1 MTSTSEPTEP
11 TEPTE
16 PSEPTEHAEPA
27 DLLHIAVELARAA
40 GAKLVAGQARNRTL
54 VETKSTR
61 TDMVTEMDR
70 ASESLIADGL
80 RLARPHD
87 GLLSEEGTVAPS
99 TSGITWVVDPLDGTT
114 NYLYEFPSWAVSI
127 GAEFDGE
134 PCLGVVYD
142 PVHDELFTALKGQ
155 GAHINGEPLKMAG
168 AQDLATA
175 LVGTGFAY
183 DARARRR
190 QAEELALVLPS
201 VRDIR
206 RAGSA
211 ASDMC
216 WVAAGR
222 LDAYYERG
230 TQRWDTA
237 AGTVI
242 VTEAGGVVGRM
253 DDGTI
258 VAAPAHLFDGLM
270 ALLATAR
277 ATARDRAASPGP

>member
-1 MTSTSEPTEP
+1 VTSTSAT
-11 TEPTE
+11 
-16 PSEPTEHAEPA
+16 AEPA
-27 DLLHIAVELARAA
+27 ELLALAVHLAKAA
-40 GAKLVAGQARNRTL
+40 GAKLREGQARVRTV

-70 ASESLIADGL
+70 ASESLITEVL
-80 RLARPHD
+80 RQARPHD
-87 GLLSEEGTVAPS
+87 GLLGEEGTAAAG
-99 TSGITWVVDPLDGTT
+99 TTGITWVVDPLDGTT

-127 GAEFDGE
+127 AAERDGHPHVGA
-134 PCLGVVYD
+134 VYD
-142 PVHDELFTALKGQ
+142 PVHDELFAAAHGQ
-155 GAHINGEPLKMAG
+155 GATLNGQPLRITG
-168 AQDLATA
+168 AADLATS

-183 DARARRR
+183 DARDRRR
-190 QAEELALVLPS
+190 QAEELALILPS

-242 VTEAGGVVGRM
+242 VTEAGGVVEHL
-253 DDGTI
+253 DDGTV
-258 VAAPAHLFDGLM
+258 VAAPPHLIDAFRT
-270 ALLATAR
+270 LLL
-277 ATARDRAASPGP
+277 TARDRAESPGP